1 MERKNKRIGM
11 AFIGIIL
18 TAVSVGIFRYADF
31 GVDPYCV
38 LLTGLAKIF
47 HTSFTMAANVTCALL
62 LLFAWKMKKKPGGG
76 IHTIKSAHIRRG
88 GRCGICSAEK
98 RV

>member
-38 LLTGLAKIF
+38 LLTGKNLSYQLYHGGKCDVCPAA
-47 HTSFTMAANVTCALL
+47 SFRMENE
-62 LLFAWKMKKKPGGG
+62 KKPGGG